1 METGALG
8 GGGIL
13 DPEGAM
19 DRMRAWKG
27 RIDKLAADTR
37 VMSERLDGLR
47 VTVADENNLCE
58 VTVDN
63 TGALLDLTL
72 NRGIQRV
79 APEVVAR
86 TIMETIRKA
95 KGQVADRSQEIIAE
109 TVGTES
115 AAARAIA
122 ERVDRKLR
130 PEPDPDE
137 WGPGAGYDGHG
148 WRG

>member
-1 METGALG
+1 METGALS

-37 VMSERLDGLR
+37 AMSERLDGLR
-47 VTVADENNLCE
+47 VTVSDEHGLCE

-72 NRGIQRV
+72 GRGIQRV

-86 TIMETIRKA
+86 TIMDTIRLA
-95 KGQVADRSQEIIAE
+95 KTQIADRSQEIIAE
-109 TVGTES
+109 TVGTDS

-122 ERVDRKLR
+122 ERVDRRLR

-137 WGPGAGYDGHG
+137 WRPGSGYDGHG